1 MSASIG
7 DITKQNDYALITGA
21 SSGLGAEFARQLAAA
36 GRNLILVARREDRLS
51 ALAEELRAAFGINC
65 QSIVA
70 DLNEPDAGAEISST
84 CAFHLAGKSPG
95 LLTMQASRAQIYFKI
110 AIGRRSRLFSN
121 S

>member
-70 DLNEPDAGAEISST
+70 DLNEPDAGAQIAAP
-84 CAFHLAGKSPG
+84 AFHLAGKSAG
-95 LLTMQASRAQIYFKI
+95 SSTMQASRAQIYFKI
-110 AIGRRSRLFSN
+110 ATGRRSRLFSN